1 MTAPQRSLAGEG
13 LRAGTFLDVS
23 SQPRAGAG
31 WLRRPIL
38 SEIRV
43 AEKQQ
48 GGISPTDFVSV
59 LADLIGARTKE
70 QSAVGSRRAV
80 MARFERMGVHKP
92 GLQLFLKLRDMEPDD
107 AELTLASAL
116 RYCRWAQM
124 KIGDQATLFPASDDA
139 GTPAAK
145 TVAALTEASAYEE
158 GFAAGKGGRDANDS
172 RFPAGTPM
180 HARFFDGWAAG
191 QEVLA
196 NQLGEERPA
205 DGGTV
210 RRKAKGKDGG
220 EGAEVREARPKGG
233 GRRASKR
240 GEAPARGA
248 RGGMKAA
255 REHLGGKFGS

>member
-1 MTAPQRSLAGEG
+1 MM
-13 LRAGTFLDVS
+13 
-23 SQPRAGAG
+23 
-31 WLRRPIL
+31 
-38 SEIRV
+38 
-43 AEKQQ
+43 AEQKT

-59 LADLIGARTKE
+59 LADLIGAKTKE
-70 QSAVGSRRAV
+70 ESAVGSRRAV

-92 GLQLFLKLRDMEPDD
+92 GLQLFLKLRNMEPDD

-116 RYCRWAQM
+116 RYCRWAQL

-139 GTPAAK
+139 GAPAGKAS
-145 TVAALTEASAYEE
+145 AALTEVEAFEE
-158 GFAAGKGGRDANDS
+158 GFAAGKGGRDSDDS

-180 HARFFDGWAAG
+180 HARFYDGWVAG

-220 EGAEVREARPKGG
+220 EGAEVREARPKFGA
-233 GRRASKR
+233 R
-240 GEAPARGA
+240 RGA
-248 RGGMKAA
+248 KKADAGPRGAGRALKLA
-255 REHLGGKFGS
+255 REHVGG

>member
-1 MTAPQRSLAGEG
+1 MTAPQRTLAGEG

-23 SQPRAGAG
+23 SQPRAGAAIP
-31 WLRRPIL
+31 RRPIL

-107 AELTLASAL
+107 AELMLSSAL
-116 RYCRWAQM
+116 RYCRWAQL
-124 KIGDQATLFPASDDA
+124 KVGDQATLFPASDDA
-139 GTPAAK
+139 GEPAQKAS
-145 TVAALTEASAYEE
+145 TALTEAAAYEE
-158 GFAAGKGGRDANDS
+158 GFAAGKAGRDSDDS

-180 HARFFDGWAAG
+180 HERFYSGWIAG

-196 NQLGEERPA
+196 MQMGEERPE
-205 DGGTV
+205 DGSTL
-210 RRKAKGKDGG
+210 RKQTKQ
-220 EGAEVREARPKGG
+220 GAEVREAKPKGG

-248 RGGMKAA
+248 RGAMKAA
-255 REHLGGKFGS
+255 REHIGS

>member
-1 MTAPQRSLAGEG
+1 VTAPQRTLAGEG

-92 GLQLFLKLRDMEPDD
+92 GPQLFLNLRDMKPDD

-124 KIGDQATLFPASDDA
+124 KIGDQATPFPASDDA
-139 GTPAAK
+139 GTP
-145 TVAALTEASAYEE
+145 
-158 GFAAGKGGRDANDS
+158 
-172 RFPAGTPM
+172 M
-180 HARFFDGWAAG
+180 QARFYDGWCAG

-196 NQLGEERPA
+196 NQLGVERQQ

-210 RRKAKGKDGG
+210 RRKAKGKDGA
-220 EGAEVREARPKGG
+220 EGAEVREAKPKGG